1 MQILALDANA
11 NGSESLA
18 TWDCESEDGM
28 GACPVDVQL
37 ADGGL
42 TSFGAIEAPVIQFAA
57 TEETEAPVPQAL
69 ATEVPATEEPAAPM
83 IQAIDAIIAAVTQPV
98 TIVVPE
104 DAGVTEEP
112 AQTGSISEPLAT
124 EPVLVADEKTA
135 PEAAAAPRI
144 EAADAIEVEVT
155 QSVTVAVA
163 VAAPGPD
170 VAASDE
176 PAYTGPVAG
185 RSTTDPVSNF
195 DAASSDD
202 LE

>member
-57 TEETEAPVPQAL
+57 TEETEAPVTQAL
-69 ATEVPATEEPAAPM
+69 ATEVPATEEPAPPT
-83 IQAIDAIIAAVTQPV
+83 IQSVIAEVTPSV

-112 AQTGSISEPLAT
+112 AQTGSPGA
-124 EPVLVADEKTA
+124 VRHDA
-135 PEAAAAPRI
+135 PI
-144 EAADAIEVEVT
+144 
-155 QSVTVAVA
+155 
-163 VAAPGPD
+163 
-170 VAASDE
+170 
-176 PAYTGPVAG
+176 
-185 RSTTDPVSNF
+185 F
-195 DAASSDD
+195 SSDD
-202 LE
+202 PAFRASPAVSPNVGPPEA